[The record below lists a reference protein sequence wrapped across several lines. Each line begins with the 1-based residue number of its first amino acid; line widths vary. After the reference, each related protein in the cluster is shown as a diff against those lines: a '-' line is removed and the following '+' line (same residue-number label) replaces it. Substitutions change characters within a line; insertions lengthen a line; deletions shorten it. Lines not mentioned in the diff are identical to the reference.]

1 MNDSLYK
8 KFVYI
13 GITASIGLI
22 FILRLVQMQ
31 LIDPD
36 YKRFAQ
42 AQAIRRLIQYPARG
56 GIFDRNGIPL
66 VTNEDFYDLM
76 VIPKEAKPLDTAEFC
91 RLTDITREEFIRKFA
106 LIDSLI
112 RKKKLGPRQPYTFIK
127 EMNKESVAALE
138 EKMYKFE
145 GYYLQPRILRRYPRA
160 IAAHVLGYIA
170 EADSSVTNRNPY
182 YKPGDYIGISGIEKS
197 YEEVLRGRKGVKNVY
212 VDVHNNLKG
221 SYMDGAY
228 DTAAVPGQ
236 NLITSLDAE
245 LQEYGERL
253 MRNKRGAIVALEPAT
268 GEVLALIS
276 SPAYDPNL
284 LVGRGIRKNYPL
296 LARDSL
302 NPLYNRAI
310 MDGYPPGSTFKLL
323 HALIG
328 QQLGVLAPSHV
339 YPCGGGFSI
348 GSHVVKCHPHGGP
361 TDLRQAIQISCN
373 SYFCR
378 VFTNIITNNK
388 DAAQRYAVWRNYI
401 TRFGLGEKMPDTD
414 IPNVKS
420 GLIPKPEYYD
430 RYHGKGR
437 WKAFTIISLGIGQG
451 ELKVNVLQL
460 ANFTAAIAN
469 RGWWITPHLVKKIG
483 GEPVQALQLFK
494 KHDTGIDSAYF
505 RPVVEG
511 MERVILAGTGRIA
524 RIDSISL
531 CGKTGTAQNPHGE
544 DHSIFVC
551 FAPKDHPKIAL
562 AVFIENAGFGATWAA
577 PIASL
582 MVEFYLK
589 RRITRPQL
597 EERMLNGN
605 LLKAR

>member
-1 MNDSLYK
+1 MNDSEYK
-8 KFVYI
+8 KYVYI
-13 GITASIGLI
+13 GVVVGLALI
-22 FILRLVQMQ
+22 FVLRLIQ
-31 LIDPD
+31 LQLLDPD
-36 YKRFAQ
+36 YKHFAQ
-42 AQAIRRLIQYPARG
+42 SQAIRRVIQYPARG
-56 GIFDRNGIPL
+56 GIVDRYGIPL

-76 VIPKEAKPLDTAEFC
+76 VVPALAKPLDTAEFC
-91 RLTDITREEFIRKFA
+91 RLTDIDKAEFIAKFA
-106 LIDSLI
+106 QIDSLI
-112 RKKKLGPRQPYTFIK
+112 KKKKLGSRQPFTFIK
-127 EMNKESVAALE
+127 EMTKESVAPLE

-145 GYYLQPRILRRYPRA
+145 GYYLQPRILRRYPLK
-160 IAAHVLGYIA
+160 IAPHVLGYIA
-170 EADSSVTNRNPY
+170 EADTALTRRDSY
-182 YKPGDYIGISGIEKS
+182 YKPGDYVGISGIEKA
-197 YEEVLRGRKGVKNVY
+197 YEEVLRGRKGVKHAF

-221 SYMDGAY
+221 SYMNGAY
-228 DTAAVPGQ
+228 DTSAVPGQ
-236 NLITSLDAE
+236 DLAISLDAE
-245 LQEYGERL
+245 LQAYGERL

-268 GEVLALIS
+268 GEILALIS
-276 SPAYDPNL
+276 SPSYDPNL
-284 LVGRGIRKNYPL
+284 LVGRGIRKYYPL

-302 NPLYNRAI
+302 KPLYNRAI

-323 HALIG
+323 HALIA
-328 QQLGVLAPSHV
+328 QQMGVLSPSTV

-378 VFTNIITNNK
+378 VFTNIITNTK
-388 DAAQRYAVWRNYI
+388 EAEKHYTIWRKYI
-401 TRFGLGEKMPDTD
+401 TAFGIGEKMSDTD
-414 IPNVKS
+414 IPHLKA
-420 GLIPKPEYYD
+420 GLVPRPEYYD

-451 ELKVNVLQL
+451 ELKANVLHL
-460 ANFTAAIAN
+460 ANMAAAIAN

-483 GEPVQALQLFK
+483 RKPVEALSLFRR
-494 KHDTGIDSAYF
+494 HETGIDTAYF

-551 FAPKDHPKIAL
+551 FAPKENPKIAL

-589 RRITRPQL
+589 RRISRPHL
-597 EERMLNGN
+597 EERMLNAN
-605 LLKAR
+605 LLFAK

>member
-1 MNDSLYK
+1 MTQAAYK

-13 GITASIGLI
+13 GITLGLGLI
-22 FILRLVQMQ
+22 FILRLLQ
-31 LIDPD
+31 LQLLDPE

-42 AQAIRRLIQYPARG
+42 AQAIRRVIQYPARG
-56 GIFDRNGIPL
+56 GIFDRHGIPL

-91 RLTDITREEFIRKFA
+91 RLTDIRREEFIRKFSMM
-106 LIDSLI
+106 DSLI
-112 RKKKLGPRQPYTFIK
+112 RRKKLGPRQPYAFIK

-138 EKMYKFE
+138 EKLYKFE
-145 GYYLQPRILRRYPRA
+145 GFYLQPRILRRYPMA

-170 EADSSVTNRNPY
+170 EADSSVTHRNPY
-182 YKPGDYIGISGIEKS
+182 YKPGDYVGISGIEKS
-197 YEEVLRGRKGVKNVY
+197 YEEVLRGKKGVRNVY

-236 NLITSLDAE
+236 NLVISLDAE
-245 LQEYGERL
+245 LQAYGERL
-253 MRNKRGAIVALEPAT
+253 MQNKRGAIVALEPST

-323 HALIG
+323 HALIA
-328 QQLGVLAPSHV
+328 QQMGVLSPSST

-378 VFTNIITNNK
+378 VFTNIVTNNK
-388 DAAQRYAVWRNYI
+388 DAARRYALWRDFI
-401 TRFGLGEKMPDTD
+401 VRFGLGAKMPDTD

-420 GLIPKPEYYD
+420 GLVPKPEYYD
-430 RYHGKGR
+430 RFHGPGR

-483 GEPVQALQLFK
+483 GEAVQSMNVFQR
-494 KHDTGIDSAYF
+494 HETGIDTTHF
-505 RPVVEG
+505 RPVIEG
-511 MERVILAGTGRIA
+511 MERVITGGTGRIA
-524 RIDSISL
+524 RIDSVTL
-531 CGKTGTAQNPHGE
+531 CGKTGTAQNPHGQ

-551 FAPKDHPKIAL
+551 FAPKDNPQIAL

-589 RRITRPQL
+589 RRITRPDL
-597 EERMLNGN
+597 EKRMLNGN
-605 LLKAR
+605 LLYAR